1 MGKGSSTSTTVQSN
15 EPYKAF
21 QPNIQKAQDMAG
33 KVADNPSV
41 WEAYSGDRYVGPSE
55 NSQAAMDGM
64 AQTAQGGVQG
74 LSDAM
79 GQAQGVINS
88 NGLSDSQNSAY
99 DQLMGQTGTT
109 ANQQAGQYGDIASN
123 VASTMNG
130 QTGAYDAMK
139 GQATNAANQA
149 QSAYGDLF
157 NQAGQTSG
165 QQAGAYG
172 DLMGEANTAFG
183 NQYDAYNG
191 LGSDMMNSMAKG
203 GQIGANN
210 ANLMKALEGGA
221 DQIATKVNQI
231 ASASGRYG
239 SGTNQDVMAK
249 NVGDYYSNALT
260 GQYNQDVNNM
270 MGASNQR
277 TNQLN
282 SQSGV
287 LANGLNTQANLLNGQ
302 TNTALNG
309 INTQAGLAGNSYNAA
324 MGGLSGEQSVL
335 GNQTNSYLSGIGAQQ
350 GATDAQ
356 TNTMFNGLANQGN
369 LLNAQTGAQ
378 QSGNSLALQA
388 GQGLSGLFDA
398 SMSPYNYLSQAGQRQ
413 EGYDTA
419 AMQAAMDQFA
429 ENQAA
434 QKAPAE
440 WLNAMSSGAGQ
451 LGTSSSTAYQ
461 SGDSGNQALGWATLL
476 GSFL

>member
-1 MGKGSSTSTTVQSN
+1 MSGGGKETTTVQNN
-15 EPYKAF
+15 EPSVLYKA
-21 QPNIQKAQDMAG
+21 NITKAQDMAAG
-33 KVADNPSV
+33 VADDPSV
-41 WEAYSGDRYVGPSE
+41 WEAYSGDRYVGPSA
-55 NSQAAMDGM
+55 NSQTAMDGM
-64 AQTAQGGVQG
+64 ANAAQSGVPG
-74 LSDAM
+74 LNNAFN
-79 GQAQGVINS
+79 QAKGVINS
-88 NGLSDSQNSAY
+88 NGLSNSQNNAY
-99 DQLMGQTGTT
+99 NNLRQRAGNT
-109 ANQQAGQYGDIASN
+109 ANRQAGQYGAIANN

-157 NQAGQTSG
+157 NQVGQTSG

-191 LGSDMMNSMAKG
+191 LGSDMMNSMAQG

-249 NVGDYYSNALT
+249 NIGDYYSNALT

-270 MGASNQR
+270 MGASSQR

-282 SQSGV
+282 AQSGV
-287 LANGLNTQANLLNGQ
+287 LANGLNTRANLLNSQ
-302 TNTALNG
+302 TNTALNS
-309 INTQAGLAGNSYNAA
+309 INAQAGLAGNSYNAA

-369 LLNAQTGAQ
+369 LLNSQTGAQ

-388 GQGLSGLFDA
+388 GQGLSSLFDA
-398 SMSPYNYLSQAGQRQ
+398 SMSPYDYLSQAGQMQ
-413 EGYDTA
+413 EGYDQA
-419 AMQAAMDQFA
+419 AMQAEMDQFA

-434 QKAPAE
+434 QKAPSE

-451 LGTSSSTAYQ
+451 LGTSTSTAYQ
-461 SGDSGNQALGWATLL
+461 RGGGMDQALGWASVL
-476 GSFL
+476 GSFM